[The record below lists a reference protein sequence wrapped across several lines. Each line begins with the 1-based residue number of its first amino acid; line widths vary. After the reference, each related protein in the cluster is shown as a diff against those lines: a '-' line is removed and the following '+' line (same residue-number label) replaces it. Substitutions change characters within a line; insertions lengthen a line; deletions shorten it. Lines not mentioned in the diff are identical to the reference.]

1 MGHAVCWNCFE
12 DSYLAAI
19 SKKNGN
25 KVACSVCGNKRR
37 KGFTV
42 EELGK
47 ELEPVIR
54 ENFQLGE
61 FYRKFS
67 GEDDDHG
74 YEEQEGDDLNYVVQE
89 VLGQYFEF
97 EDEIVDAVI
106 DAEDV
111 WPPDGD
117 IPFFDTTSNYVH
129 VPIRAGSLHDQWR
142 CLGEELKHRRRFF
155 CEQANELFGWV
166 FQGIDKVVSRHP
178 IAKEA
183 SVVRELPVGTEIYR
197 ARVCDDHLQQRM
209 FDAPFKEVGPPPK
222 EFASEGRMNPKGV
235 VVLYTALERDTC
247 LAEIRPSIGHRV
259 VSIALETI
267 RPLRI
272 LDFSWLADALDR
284 RNQSY
289 FQPDYMRVVERGV
302 FLKHLSYLISQPVV
316 PGKEYEYLITQ
327 AMGEYLAHVH
337 PEPFDGVMFDSVQ
350 QQAGRNI
357 VLFPDNSLLTA
368 EVDEL
373 FGVKYVAGS
382 VTLHAITGL
391 SYSHEVED
399 VYVDNQG
406 EVLALNGFDD
416 HDHDY
421 DYDEVEL

>member
-12 DSYLAAI
+12 DPYLAA
-19 SKKNGN
+19 KARKNGN

-67 GEDDDHG
+67 SNDDDRGH
-74 YEEQEGDDLNYVVQE
+74 EEQEGEGLNDIVQG
-89 VLGQYFEF
+89 VLGQYFGF

-111 WPPDGD
+111 WPQDGD
-117 IPFFDTTSNYVH
+117 VPFFDCTSYYVPI
-129 VPIRAGSLHDQWR
+129 PIRASELHDRWR
-142 CLGEELKHRRRFF
+142 YLGDELRHRRRFF
-155 CEQANELFGWV
+155 SEQANELFGWV
-166 FQGIDKVVSRHP
+166 FQGIDEVVSRLP
-178 IAKEA
+178 VAKGT
-183 SVVRELPVGTEIYR
+183 SVVRELPVGTVIYR
-197 ARVCDDHLQQRM
+197 ARVCDDHLLQQM

-222 EFASEGRMNPKGV
+222 EFANEGRMNPKGV
-235 VVLYTALERDTC
+235 VLLYAALEIDTC
-247 LAEIRPSIGHRV
+247 LAEIRPSIGQRA

-289 FQPDYMRVVERGV
+289 FQPDYTRVVERGV
-302 FLKHLSYLISQPVV
+302 FLSHLSYLISQPVI

-327 AMGEYLAHVH
+327 AMSEYLAHVH
-337 PEPFDGVMFDSVQ
+337 PEPFDGVMFGSVQ
-350 QQAGRNI
+350 KQAGRNI
-357 VLFPDNSLLTA
+357 ALFPDNSLLTDEA
-368 EVDEL
+368 EEL
-373 FGVKYVAGS
+373 FGIKYVLDS

-391 SYSHEVED
+391 TYSHEVEN
-399 VYVDNQG
+399 VYVGDKG
-406 EVLALNGFDD
+406 EVLVLNGFDD
-416 HDHDY
+416 
-421 DYDEVEL
+421 EEL

>member
-1 MGHAVCWNCFE
+1 MPLN
-12 DSYLAAI
+12 DTAI
-19 SKKNGN
+19 RNAKPGEKPIKMFDERGLFLIVTPAGGKWWRLRYNF
-25 KVACSVCGNKRR
+25 A
-37 KGFTV
+37 
-42 EELGK
+42 GK
-47 ELEPVIR
+47 EKLLSLGTYPDVGLKDARTKRDEARKLLAQEIDPGEHRKATKAAKAERSANSFEVICR
-54 ENFQLGE
+54 EWLDSRKANVGAPQHTRALARMEKDVFPWLG
-61 FYRKFS
+61 
-67 GEDDDHG
+67 
-74 YEEQEGDDLNYVVQE
+74 
-89 VLGQYFEF
+89 
-97 EDEIVDAVI
+97 
-106 DAEDV
+106 
-111 WPPDGD
+111 
-117 IPFFDTTSNYVH
+117 
-129 VPIRAGSLHDQWR
+129 
-142 CLGEELKHRRRFF
+142 
-155 CEQANELFGWV
+155 
-166 FQGIDKVVSRHP
+166 
-178 IAKEA
+178 AK
-183 SVVRELPVGTEIYR
+183 P
-197 ARVCDDHLQQRM
+197 
-209 FDAPFKEVGPPPK
+209 
-222 EFASEGRMNPKGV
+222 
-235 VVLYTALERDTC
+235 
-247 LAEIRPSIGHRV
+247 IRPSIGHRV